1 MNPERQST
9 ADYFRMILLTV
20 MGQAFEAAGYTL
32 DENPVQWAGGRFRF
46 GKPLSGELRGFIEF
60 QLLGYTENEWV
71 ARMPSRFRVHLIR
84 TDKPT
89 PYAASTHP
97 DYRQRTLSALVVDD
111 FHVDILPSAD
121 HWWTFSNTDELGRAL
136 AEAGHL
142 VIGYGMPWLAG
153 ELEPP
158 SG

>member
-1 MNPERQST
+1 MQINGQGSGAPLE
-9 ADYFRMILLTV
+9 ACPPPFLHV
-20 MGQAFEAAGYTL
+20 MPLA
-32 DENPVQWAGGRFRF
+32 PGGRP
-46 GKPLSGELRGFIEF
+46 KPPPG
-60 QLLGYTENEWV
+60 
-71 ARMPSRFRVHLIR
+71 A
-84 TDKPT
+84 PT
-89 PYAASTHP
+89 LV
-97 DYRQRTLSALVVDD
+97 RRRIWQRTLSALVVDD

-121 HWWTFSNTDELGRAL
+121 HWWTFSNTDDLGRAL